1 MIVKSAGDDTLEN
14 MRIVSLEKD
23 PEIVNDDEAVQVM
36 RINENGDAVE
46 VALGED
52 DDDEQDG
59 SLIMLSEEIDWDEV
73 IEKGLRNSKNNSNG

>member
-23 PEIVNDDEAVQVM
+23 SEIVDDDEAVQVM

-46 VALGED
+46 VTLGED

>member
-23 PEIVNDDEAVQVM
+23 PEIVDDDEAVQVM

>member
-1 MIVKSAGDDTLEN
+1 

-23 PEIVNDDEAVQVM
+23 SEIVDDDEVVQVM

-46 VALGED
+46 VALGEED

-59 SLIMLSEEIDWDEV
+59 SLIMLSEEINWDEV
-73 IEKGLRNSKNNSNG
+73 LEKGLRNSKNNSNG

>member
-1 MIVKSAGDDTLEN
+1 

-23 PEIVNDDEAVQVM
+23 PEIVNDDEAIQVM

-46 VALGED
+46 VTLED
-52 DDDEQDG
+52 DDDQNG

-73 IEKGLRNSKNNSNG
+73 IEKGLRNSKNTSNG

>member
-23 PEIVNDDEAVQVM
+23 SEIVDDDEAVQVM

-46 VALGED
+46 VALRED

-59 SLIMLSEEIDWDEV
+59 SLIMLSEEINWDEV
-73 IEKGLRNSKNNSNG
+73 LEKGLRNSKNNSNG

>member
-1 MIVKSAGDDTLEN
+1 

-23 PEIVNDDEAVQVM
+23 PEVVNDDEAIQVM
-36 RINENGDAVE
+36 RIKENGDGVE
-46 VALGED
+46 RALED

>member
-23 PEIVNDDEAVQVM
+23 PEVVNDDEAIQVM

-46 VALGED
+46 VALED

>member
-1 MIVKSAGDDTLEN
+1 

-23 PEIVNDDEAVQVM
+23 PEVVNDDEAIQVM

-46 VALGED
+46 VALED

>member
-1 MIVKSAGDDTLEN
+1 

-23 PEIVNDDEAVQVM
+23 PEIVNDDEAIQVM

-46 VALGED
+46 VALE

>member
-23 PEIVNDDEAVQVM
+23 PEVVNDDEAIQVM
-36 RINENGDAVE
+36 QINENGDAVE
-46 VALGED
+46 VALED

>member
-1 MIVKSAGDDTLEN
+1 

-23 PEIVNDDEAVQVM
+23 PENVYDDEAIQVM
-36 RINENGDAVE
+36 RINEHGDAVE
-46 VALGED
+46 VALGE

>member
-23 PEIVNDDEAVQVM
+23 AEVVNDDEAIQVM

-46 VALGED
+46 VALED

>member
-1 MIVKSAGDDTLEN
+1 

-23 PEIVNDDEAVQVM
+23 SEIVDDDEAVQVM

>member
-1 MIVKSAGDDTLEN
+1 

-23 PEIVNDDEAVQVM
+23 PEIANDDEAIQVM

-46 VALGED
+46 VALED

>member
-1 MIVKSAGDDTLEN
+1 

-23 PEIVNDDEAVQVM
+23 PEIVNDDEAIQVM

-46 VALGED
+46 VALE
-52 DDDEQDG
+52 DDEQDG

-73 IEKGLRNSKNNSNG
+73 IELSLIHI

>member
-1 MIVKSAGDDTLEN
+1 

-23 PEIVNDDEAVQVM
+23 PEIVNDDEAIQVM

-46 VALGED
+46 VALED

>member
-1 MIVKSAGDDTLEN
+1 

-23 PEIVNDDEAVQVM
+23 PEIVNDDEAIQVM
-36 RINENGDAVE
+36 RINQNGDAVE
-46 VALGED
+46 VALED

>member
-1 MIVKSAGDDTLEN
+1 MIVKSAGDDTIEN

-23 PEIVNDDEAVQVM
+23 SEIVDDDEAVQVM

>member
-1 MIVKSAGDDTLEN
+1 
-14 MRIVSLEKD
+14 
-23 PEIVNDDEAVQVM
+23 M

-46 VALGED
+46 VALE

-73 IEKGLRNSKNNSNG
+73 IEKGLRNTKNNSNG

>member
-14 MRIVSLEKD
+14 MRVVNLEKD
-23 PEIVNDDEAVQVM
+23 SEIVDDDEAVQVM

>member
-1 MIVKSAGDDTLEN
+1 

-23 PEIVNDDEAVQVM
+23 PEIVDDDRAVQVM

>member
-23 PEIVNDDEAVQVM
+23 SEIVDDDEAVQVM

>member
-23 PEIVNDDEAVQVM
+23 PEIVNDDEAIQVM

-46 VALGED
+46 VALED
-52 DDDEQDG
+52 NDDEQDG

>member
-1 MIVKSAGDDTLEN
+1 

-23 PEIVNDDEAVQVM
+23 PEIVNDDEAIQVM

-46 VALGED
+46 VALE
-52 DDDEQDG
+52 DDEQDG

-73 IEKGLRNSKNNSNG
+73 IEKGLRISKNNDNG

>member
-23 PEIVNDDEAVQVM
+23 SEIVDDDEAVQVM

-46 VALGED
+46 VALRED

>member
-1 MIVKSAGDDTLEN
+1 

-23 PEIVNDDEAVQVM
+23 PEIVNDDEAIQVM

>member
-1 MIVKSAGDDTLEN
+1 
-14 MRIVSLEKD
+14 MRFVSLEKD
-23 PEIVNDDEAVQVM
+23 PEIVNDDEAIQVM

-46 VALGED
+46 VALEDD

>member
-1 MIVKSAGDDTLEN
+1 

-23 PEIVNDDEAVQVM
+23 PEIVNDDEAIQVM

-46 VALGED
+46 VALEDD

>member
-23 PEIVNDDEAVQVM
+23 LEIVNDDEAIQVM

-46 VALGED
+46 VALED

-59 SLIMLSEEIDWDEV
+59 SLIMLSEEINWDEV
-73 IEKGLRNSKNNSNG
+73 LEKGLRNSKNNSNG

>member
-1 MIVKSAGDDTLEN
+1 

-23 PEIVNDDEAVQVM
+23 SEIGDDDEAVQVM

>member
-1 MIVKSAGDDTLEN
+1 

-23 PEIVNDDEAVQVM
+23 LEIVNDDEAIQVM

-46 VALGED
+46 VALRED

>member
-1 MIVKSAGDDTLEN
+1 

-23 PEIVNDDEAVQVM
+23 PEVVNDDEAIQVM

-46 VALGED
+46 VALED

-59 SLIMLSEEIDWDEV
+59 SLIMLSEEINWDEV
-73 IEKGLRNSKNNSNG
+73 LEKGLRNSKNNSNG

>member
-1 MIVKSAGDDTLEN
+1 

-23 PEIVNDDEAVQVM
+23 PEVVNDDEAIQVM
-36 RINENGDAVE
+36 QINENGDAVE
-46 VALGED
+46 VALED

>member
-1 MIVKSAGDDTLEN
+1 

-23 PEIVNDDEAVQVM
+23 PEVVNDDEAIQVM

-46 VALGED
+46 VALED

-73 IEKGLRNSKNNSNG
+73 IEKRLRNSKNNSNG

>member
-23 PEIVNDDEAVQVM
+23 SEIVDDDEAVQVM

-46 VALGED
+46 VALED